1 MRTRLVL
8 GGLAA
13 LVAVTIAGISF
24 AAIPGADGTISG
36 CYKKATKVLR
46 VVNAEAGQT
55 CRSDERPISWN
66 QEGPPGPSGSP
77 GVPGDPGT
85 PGLITDVAVASSDEH
100 EAVGSTDWTNLTDA
114 TVSVDVAD
122 GAEGLLIVRFSALSR
137 CNGALDGACL
147 IRLLVDG
154 EQMDPAFE
162 EDSAVNRPYFD
173 LVDPGQPDNPEG
185 EAHTIERSIE
195 GLGSGTHVVKVQY
208 RNPAS
213 ICGCS
218 FEFFGWHLTAEVA
231 STPVP

>member
-1 MRTRLVL
+1 M
-8 GGLAA
+8 
-13 LVAVTIAGISF
+13 
-24 AAIPGADGTISG
+24 
-36 CYKKATKVLR
+36 
-46 VVNAEAGQT
+46 
-55 CRSDERPISWN
+55 
-66 QEGPPGPSGSP
+66 
-77 GVPGDPGT
+77 
-85 PGLITDVAVASSDEH
+85 AVASSDEH

-213 ICGCS
+213 SPLMRSTRPPPRSGRA
-218 FEFFGWHLTAEVA
+218 LTPGR
-231 STPVP
+231 TTILLPGLGPG